1 MPQPQ
6 HLVPLPPTLP
16 PLLVV
21 ATQVASSVTPSWLS
35 SVTLYASWALEVV
48 VVVAAAGVAAADAGS

>member
-6 HLVPLPPTLP
+6 HLVPLPPALP

>member
-6 HLVPLPPTLP
+6 RLVPLPQSPP

-21 ATQVASSVTPSWLS
+21 ATQVASSGTPSWLS
-35 SVTLYASWALEVV
+35 SVKFCASWALEVV
-48 VVVAAAGVAAADAGS
+48 AVVVAAVVAAADAGS